1 VKRVAALLASCVVAC
16 GGETDPVAPPAGAT
30 EIVRVEVAAVAREQ
44 IVEKIV
50 GTGTIAAHKTT
61 DIGPRVSGVINEIPV
76 KVGDRVEEGAVLFRT
91 RSDDYEIRARQAAA
105 QARIARAALQ
115 KLERDVERIERL
127 QAQGVASVERLDD
140 VRTAHETALAQN
152 ESAQAGL
159 AEARQNLEDTIVRAP
174 YPGVITRRYV
184 DEGAMMSTLM
194 SAGSQ
199 VVQIMKID
207 IVAAIVQVPGV
218 HLPRIR
224 LGTPARVTVDGVEG
238 AFESEVYI
246 LNDRVDHESRAVEIR
261 LPIRNPDYRVK
272 PGLFARAEL
281 IPEPREAVVVP
292 QDAVLGPTGFR
303 YVFVD
308 DGGVARRRE
317 VRVQELDTRRMEVVD
332 GLAPGDAVLTGPNLP
347 RVSDGT
353 KIATELAHA
362 DR

>member
-1 VKRVAALLASCVVAC
+1 MKQVAALLVSFLVAC
-16 GGETDPVAPPAGAT
+16 GGETDPVAPPTTTT
-30 EIVRVEVAAVAREQ
+30 ETVQVTAVPVARER
-44 IVEKIV
+44 IVEEIV

-61 DIGPRVSGVINEIPV
+61 DIGPRVSGIIDEILV

-91 RSDDYEIRARQAAA
+91 RSDDYEIRAHQAAA
-105 QARIARAALQ
+105 LARLAGAELR
-115 KLERDVERIERL
+115 KLERDVERVERL
-127 QAQGVASVERLDD
+127 HAKGVASEERLDE
-140 VRTAHETALAQN
+140 VRTTHETALARH
-152 ESAQAGL
+152 ESAGAGL
-159 AEARQNLEDTIVRAP
+159 AEARQNLEDTTVRAP
-174 YPGVITRRYV
+174 YAGVITRRYV
-184 DEGAMMSTLM
+184 DEGVMMSTIM
-194 SAGSQ
+194 SASSQ

-207 IVAAIVQVPGV
+207 VVAAIVQVPGV

-224 LGTPARVTVDGVEG
+224 IGTPARVTVDGVEG
-238 AFESEVYI
+238 VFESEVYI
-246 LNDRVDHESRAVEIR
+246 LNDRVDHESRALEVR

-292 QDAVLGPTGFR
+292 QEAVLGPAGSR

-332 GLAPGDAVLTGPNLP
+332 GLAPGDAVLMGPNLP

-353 KIATELAHA
+353 EIAIELAHA